1 MFEPIILTIGGLF
14 AITLL
19 IAALCSFDD
28 PDIER
33 RRRINAERDK
43 DRARARRDGE
53 RRKWGKP

>member
-14 AITLL
+14 AITL
-19 IAALCSFDD
+19 IVAALCSFDD

-43 DRARARRDGE
+43 DRARARREGE
-53 RRKWGKP
+53 RRRNGGS